1 MPINGNDDTRM
12 VDRFLDYLRLEK
24 GYSLK
29 TIDNYRDDLKGF
41 ERFYKNFDETLS
53 WESIDSDIVRNW
65 VEFMMDNKAAA
76 ASVNRRLS
84 ALRSLYRYSLKHGFV
99 EKDPV
104 YGIQGPKKPKSLPQF
119 VKESELDQLLQDE
132 MWADT
137 YQDLLARTLIVVL
150 YETGMRLGEI
160 VGLNLNSVDFHT
172 SSVKVTG
179 KRNKQRVIPFGEELE
194 SSLKA
199 YLDKRK
205 AIAGEE
211 AFFTTEKGE
220 RVNDYQVRDLVK
232 KNLSKVSTLK
242 KRTPHVLR
250 HSFATAM
257 LNHNAGLESVRK
269 LLGHE
274 SLSTTEI
281 YTHTTFEQL
290 KRIYKNTHPRA

>member
-104 YGIQGPKKPKSLPQF
+104 YGIQ
-119 VKESELDQLLQDE
+119 
-132 MWADT
+132 
-137 YQDLLARTLIVVL
+137 
-150 YETGMRLGEI
+150 
-160 VGLNLNSVDFHT
+160 
-172 SSVKVTG
+172 
-179 KRNKQRVIPFGEELE
+179 
-194 SSLKA
+194 
-199 YLDKRK
+199 
-205 AIAGEE
+205 
-211 AFFTTEKGE
+211 
-220 RVNDYQVRDLVK
+220 
-232 KNLSKVSTLK
+232 
-242 KRTPHVLR
+242 
-250 HSFATAM
+250 
-257 LNHNAGLESVRK
+257 VRK
-269 LLGHE
+269 NQSPYHNLLR
-274 SLSTTEI
+274 SLSWI
-281 YTHTTFEQL
+281 SSCKMRCGQI
-290 KRIYKNTHPRA
+290 RIKIF

>member
-1 MPINGNDDTRM
+1 MIEQ
-12 VDRFLDYLRLEK
+12 FLDYLRVER

-29 TIDNYRDDLKGF
+29 TIDSYREDLKGF
-41 ERFYKNFDETLS
+41 ERFYKGCEEELS
-53 WESIDSDIVRNW
+53 WKRVDADIVRNW
-65 VEFMMDNKAAA
+65 VEYMMDKKAAV

-84 ALRSLYRYSLKHGFV
+84 ALRSFYRYLLKHSFI

-104 YGIQGPKKPKSLPQF
+104 HGIQGPKIQKPLPQF
-119 VKESELDQLLQDE
+119 VKESEMDQLLRCD
-132 MWADT
+132 MWTDT
-137 YQDLLARTLIVVL
+137 YQDVLARTLIITL

-160 VGLNLNSVDFHT
+160 VDLNIDSVDFYT
-172 SSVKVTG
+172 STVKVTG
-179 KRNKQRVIPFGEELE
+179 KRNKQRVIPIGEELE
-194 SSLKA
+194 NELKT
-199 YLDKRK
+199 YLRKRV
-205 AIAGEE
+205 ASRVEE
-211 AFFTTEKGE
+211 AFFVTKKGE
-220 RVNDYQVRDLVK
+220 RVSANQVRHLVK
-232 KNLSKVSTLK
+232 KNLSRVSTLK

-290 KRIYKNTHPRA
+290 KRIYKNAHPRA